1 MRKEEIRNQ
10 LLDKLR
16 EELDYL
22 RNLQENARREATH
35 EESRPE
41 NEHDTRAV
49 EASYLAAGQA
59 KKYVELERS
68 AAIVKDI
75 RLREYSD
82 ADPIALGSL
91 IELVSGTETMR
102 LLLLPVCGGYTLE
115 TTWGKVQI
123 ISPESLLGR
132 ELLDKYAG
140 DEITIRTRG
149 SKSYEITAN
158 H

>member
-1 MRKEEIRNQ
+1 MQKEEIRNQ
-10 LLDKLR
+10 LLAKLR

-75 RLREYSD
+75 RLRDCTE

-91 IELVSGTETMR
+91 IELSSGAETMR
-102 LLLLPVCGGYTLE
+102 LLLLPVCGGYSLE
-115 TTWGKVQI
+115 TNAGKVQI

-132 ELLDKYAG
+132 ELLDKFIG
-140 DEITIRTRG
+140 DEIIIQTRG
-149 SKSYEITAN
+149 RKSYEITAN
-158 H
+158 R

>member
-1 MRKEEIRNQ
+1 MQKEAIRNQ
-10 LLDKLR
+10 LLSRLR

-22 RNLQENARREATH
+22 RDLQENARREATH

-75 RLREYSD
+75 RLRDFSE

-91 IELVSGTETMR
+91 IELSSGSETLR
-102 LLLLPVCGGYTLE
+102 LLLLPVCGGYSLDTAL
-115 TTWGKVQI
+115 GKVQI

-132 ELLDKYAG
+132 ELLDKYTG
-140 DEITIRTRG
+140 DEVIMQTRG
-149 SKSYEITAN
+149 RKSYEITAN
-158 H
+158 R